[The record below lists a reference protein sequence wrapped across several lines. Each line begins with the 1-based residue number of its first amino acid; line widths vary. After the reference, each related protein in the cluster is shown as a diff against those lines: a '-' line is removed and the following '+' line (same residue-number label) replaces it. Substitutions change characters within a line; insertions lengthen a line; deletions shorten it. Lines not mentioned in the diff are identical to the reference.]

1 MPVLVE
7 TPDITLQQIFAAR
20 HRIAPHVRRTPFIGS
35 AWLSSI
41 SGADVL
47 LKLESLQVTNSF
59 KARGAV
65 NATKRWLDRHD
76 GHSPRGPLV
85 TASAGNH
92 GRSMAYAARQLGL
105 PLVVFTPHNAPQ
117 AKLAPIRAMGA
128 DLRAEGDDYEDA
140 ERRGLEFARTE
151 GLPFISP
158 YNDPDVIA
166 GAGTVA
172 VEMLEQEPALD
183 VLVVPVGGG
192 GLLAG
197 VAIAAKAIADRISVV
212 GAEAKASPA
221 FSTALAAGRIV
232 PVAVGPTLADGLAG
246 NMEPGSITFGLVQRW
261 VDSVG
266 TVDETGLA
274 DAIRGLIANDHL
286 VAEGAGAA
294 GVAAVASGR
303 LDVRGRRVGIVV
315 SGANIDVARLG
326 ALLSVG

>member
-1 MPVLVE
+1 MPALVE
-7 TPDITLQQIFAAR
+7 TSDITLQQVFAAR
-20 HRIAPHVRRTPFIGS
+20 HRIAPHVRLTPFIGS
-35 AWLSSI
+35 PWLSSI

-65 NATKRWLDRHD
+65 NATRRWLDRHD
-76 GHSPRGPLV
+76 GASPRGPLV

-92 GRSMAYAARQLGL
+92 GRAMAYAARQFGL
-105 PLVVFTPHNAPQ
+105 PLVVFTPRDAPQ
-117 AKLAPIRAMGA
+117 AKLAPIRALGA
-128 DLRAEGDDYEDA
+128 DLRAEGDGYEDA
-140 ERRGLEFARTE
+140 ERRGLAFARAE

-172 VEMLEQEPALD
+172 IEMLEQEPALD
-183 VLVVPVGGG
+183 ILVVPVGGG

-197 VAIAAKAIADRISVV
+197 MALTAKAISTRISVV
-212 GAEAKASPA
+212 GAEAEASPA

-232 PVAVGPTLADGLAG
+232 EVAVGPTLADGLAG
-246 NMEPGSITFGLVQRW
+246 NMEPDSITFALVQRW

-266 TVDETGLA
+266 SVDETGLA
-274 DAIRGLIANDHL
+274 DAIRGLITHDHL

-315 SGANIDVARLG
+315 SGANIDAVRLG
-326 ALLSVG
+326 ALLTGG